1 MSSLAN
7 PSLCVAD
14 IRVLQQFTSM
24 LESYVEIE
32 HANALVGKV
41 ADSPTCWISGYS
53 KELELHYLPVVRLKR
68 MFNVLCM
75 VLT

>member
-1 MSSLAN
+1 
-7 PSLCVAD
+7 
-14 IRVLQQFTSM
+14 M

-53 KELELHYLPVVRLKR
+53 KELELHYLPVVRPKG

>member
-1 MSSLAN
+1 MSSLAK
-7 PSLCVAD
+7 SFLCVAV
-14 IRVLQQFTSM
+14 IRVLQQFTNM

-53 KELELHYLPVVRLKR
+53 KELELHYLPVVRPKG